1 MTDTQPASENS
12 LVWLHRYSVFTA
24 ASTLFL
30 LVAGAMVKS
39 TESGL
44 AVPDWPLSFG
54 RLMPPMVGG
63 VFYEH
68 GHRMVATGVGLLT
81 MGLVAWVH
89 LREPRAWVRRLSLA
103 ALATVVTQG
112 CLGGMTVL
120 LKLPPFVSIMHAGL
134 AQIFFCI
141 VLSMAVFI
149 SPWWRHGPEPL
160 EAEGA
165 TGLTG
170 WAAGLTVAVY
180 LQVLLGALVRH
191 FGAALAFPDFPL
203 AGGQLLPSLQSFP
216 QALTFIHRT
225 GALAVTLLALLVLR
239 RARRLLVRR
248 GPACGGALIALRR
261 AAWAVPVLLS
271 AQLTLGACV
280 VWTGRSVHVTSS
292 HLVVGAMLLGSS
304 LLLTLVSARTARD
317 PETATGPAAELV
329 EVAA

>member
-1 MTDTQPASENS
+1 MTDPQPSSENS
-12 LVWLHRYSVFTA
+12 LVWLHRYTAFTA

-54 RLMPPMVGG
+54 QLMPPMVGG

-81 MGLVAWVH
+81 LGLVAWMH
-89 LREPRAWVRRLSLA
+89 RSEPRAWVRRLSLA

-141 VLSMAVFI
+141 VLAMTVFT
-149 SPWWRHGPEPL
+149 SAWWRHAPDPMR
-160 EAEGA
+160 AEGA
-165 TGLTG
+165 AGLTG
-170 WAAGLTVAVY
+170 WSLALTLAIY

-203 AGGQLLPSLQSFP
+203 AHGQLLPAIQSF
-216 QALTFIHRT
+216 QEGLNFIHRV
-225 GALAVTLLALLVLR
+225 GALSVTLLALLVAR
-239 RARRLLVRR
+239 RAGKLLSAV
-248 GPACGGALIALRR
+248 GPDLAGTLAALRR
-261 AAWAVPVLLS
+261 TTWTVLVLLS
-271 AQLTLGACV
+271 MQVTLGAFV
-280 VWTGRSVHVTSS
+280 VWTARSVHVSS
-292 HLVVGAMLLGSS
+292 CHLVVGAMLLGSS
-304 LLLTLVSARTARD
+304 LVLVLVSARTVREPQAR
-317 PETATGPAAELV
+317 ALL